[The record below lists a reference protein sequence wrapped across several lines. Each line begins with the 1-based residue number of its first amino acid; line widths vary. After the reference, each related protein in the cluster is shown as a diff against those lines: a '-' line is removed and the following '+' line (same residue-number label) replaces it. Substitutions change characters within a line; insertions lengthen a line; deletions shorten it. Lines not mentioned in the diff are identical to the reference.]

1 MRPWMLHMPV
11 LTSPQLLVLRWG
23 SQRPFTIFVLWLPF
37 TRSAACSPFNPVLS
51 YLGFLPKCSS
61 FSTFVIDF
69 SEQHNVL
76 PIWVFHNKKP
86 FWKSQTCSE
95 NAPKIILKE
104 RELHRN
110 KDVTKSLSHNHTSD
124 WMTSFWTF
132 HVPVIVRQWFK
143 CSRQSRL
150 GIMGMF
156 QEDTLRCQPS
166 TSSRASHI
174 CLYSLRKAFA
184 VSSLNNRANGPRSSK
199 QLIPYLLSLIKEH
212 LCNLQK

>member
-1 MRPWMLHMPV
+1 M
-11 LTSPQLLVLRWG
+11 
-23 SQRPFTIFVLWLPF
+23 
-37 TRSAACSPFNPVLS
+37 LS
-51 YLGFLPKCSS
+51 YHRFLLKCSS

-69 SEQHNVL
+69 SEQHYVL
-76 PIWVFHNKKP
+76 SIWVFHNKKP
-86 FWKSQTCSE
+86 FWKSQKCSE
-95 NAPKIILKE
+95 SVPKILIKA

-110 KDVTKSLSHNHTSD
+110 KDVTKSLSHNHTSY

-132 HVPVIVRQWFK
+132 LHQHVPVIVRQWFK

-174 CLYSLRKAFA
+174 CLYSLRKAFV
-184 VSSLNNRANGPRSSK
+184 VSSVNNRVTGPQRSK